1 MSAFSAGIAF
11 LLALAGAAFAAA
23 VTHERLR
30 RLTAWARWPLVLL
43 AAVCGFLGGLL
54 LPSLFDTA
62 TQWPLSIFGLLLL
75 SPFLWLRLVARR
87 DGSGAAPSP
96 SLLARGLATA
106 RTEVDLLMAAAAN
119 VKPAPSPAPPPAPVS
134 PPLYAFEDGDDDDAD
149 ESPFAGEY
157 QFNYEDASGDVD
169 ERVVHITHLSE
180 SKGRLYFEGWRT
192 DTMED
197 RSYRVDRVVGMMVDT
212 DTGAPYEA
220 DVLAALLGVPSTRD
234 TAQFTPDLSAQFAP
248 RAGWRTGVC
257 FLGFGYAKEQELS
270 ELAEAADWK
279 VLGDVSKHADYVVL
293 NGRAGARQRQRAED
307 AGATVIDEDT
317 FRAMV

>member
-1 MSAFSAGIAF
+1 MTALAWI
-11 LLALAGAAFAAA
+11 LLATGCCAFALLTVKAWL
-23 VTHERLR
+23 ER
-30 RLTAWARWPLVLL
+30 
-43 AAVCGFLGGLL
+43 
-54 LPSLFDTA
+54 
-62 TQWPLSIFGLLLL
+62 
-75 SPFLWLRLVARR
+75 
-87 DGSGAAPSP
+87 
-96 SLLARGLATA
+96 RGLALWMCWLA
-106 RTEVDLLMAAAAN
+106 GLVAAPVGFIGGMVLGAPIDRPVPWWVGVFGAALMAPFVALWWRTREVRLVEQNPAA
-119 VKPAPSPAPPPAPVS
+119 VPPVPPQFVPAPAPAVVA
-134 PPLYAFEDGDDDDAD
+134 LRHDEDD
-149 ESPFAGEY
+149 SPFAGEY